1 MKRSDGVRSKA
12 NGAEPSAAQR
22 AGWWKN
28 KKQRTS
34 IHNRLLTSG
43 REAVYRSEGRLG
55 IKYYFPMHRVNDASK
70 GARLSSLR
78 RGKLTR
84 LKTPR

>member
-1 MKRSDGVRSKA
+1 MKRSDDVRSKA
-12 NGAEPSAAQR
+12 SGAEPSAARR
-22 AGWWKN
+22 AESWKAEN
-28 KKQRTS
+28 INT
-34 IHNRLLTSG
+34 IRLTG
-43 REAVYRSEGRLG
+43 RAEAVYQLCTGLGRLG
-55 IKYYFPMHRVNDASK
+55 FKYYFPMHRVNDASK